1 MDSRDYVF
9 AFSINGAGDVPV
21 DFELPPNASNEMTGV
36 FLPQG
41 ESDWLGRCKYPAR
54 MLLMADEELWVIPHS
69 AAGGRPERIFLRD
82 LETLECARFLLLGWI
97 GLHTGSGAQTLEYNQ
112 RSCVVVDSFI
122 AGLKARWLRREPGVC
137 RFSKQAFGVALDQKF
152 DFAWSFEAI
161 DEREQPL
168 IRYFQPAT
176 RHLRRRFFF
185 RRESWSAG
193 DLLVL
198 TDRRILWIAER
209 HGTVYSPYGT
219 VSRSA
224 PLSAL
229 SSVQYGSHGAEAHLT
244 MVLRSGRTWT
254 IPIDDGR
261 EDDARNVC
269 EAITT
274 ALACFVQ
281 NPLLP
286 VRPCA

>member
-1 MDSRDYVF
+1 
-9 AFSINGAGDVPV
+9 
-21 DFELPPNASNEMTGV
+21 
-36 FLPQG
+36 
-41 ESDWLGRCKYPAR
+41 
-54 MLLMADEELWVIPHS
+54 MLLATEEELWMIPH
-69 AAGGRPERIFLRD
+69 AADGGRPERILLRD

-97 GLHTGSGAQTLEYNQ
+97 GFHTGSVAQTLEYNQ
-112 RSCVVVDSFI
+112 RSCVVVDRFI
-122 AGLKARWLRREPGVC
+122 AGLKARWLRREPGVS
-137 RFSKQAFGVALDQKF
+137 RLPRQTFGVALDQKF

-176 RHLRRRFFF
+176 RHLRRRFLF

-193 DLLVL
+193 DLLVV
-198 TDRRILWIAER
+198 TDRRILWVAER

-229 SSVQYGSHGAEAHLT
+229 SSSQYGSYGAEAHLT
-244 MVLRSGRTWT
+244 MVLRSGKTWT
-254 IPIDDGR
+254 IPIGEGR
-261 EDDARNVC
+261 EDDARNVS
-269 EAITT
+269 EAITK
-274 ALACFVQ
+274 ALNRVGQ
-281 NPLLP
+281 NAPSP